1 MICSRCDYKKN
12 APECNKIF
20 KEVNDEIHKN
30 NS

>member
-1 MICSRCDYKKN
+1 MIGIGCDYKKN

-20 KEVNDEIHKN
+20 KEVNDEIHEN